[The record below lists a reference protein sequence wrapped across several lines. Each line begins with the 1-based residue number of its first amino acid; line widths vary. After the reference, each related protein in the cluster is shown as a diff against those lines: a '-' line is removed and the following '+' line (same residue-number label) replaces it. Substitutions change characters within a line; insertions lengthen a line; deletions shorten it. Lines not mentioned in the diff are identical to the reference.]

1 MTPHLTRSDLFLEI
15 ASQRRGNPP
24 HVYEGMESP
33 LSSHPEGYHNFNP
46 LVDIMHKKIEAVY
59 SVLFQLEKLE
69 GDDPATKAFK
79 QLGELIRKALES

>member
-1 MTPHLTRSDLFLEI
+1 MKRSDLFLEI

-59 SVLFQLEKLE
+59 SILFQLEELK
-69 GDDPATKAFK
+69 GDDPATIGFK
-79 QLGELIRKALES
+79 KLGELIREALES